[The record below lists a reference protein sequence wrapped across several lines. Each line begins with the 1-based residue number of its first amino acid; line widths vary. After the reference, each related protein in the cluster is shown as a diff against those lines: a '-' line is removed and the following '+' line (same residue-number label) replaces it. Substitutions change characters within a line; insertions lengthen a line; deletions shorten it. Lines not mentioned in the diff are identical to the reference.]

1 MSAVLPVLIALC
13 ECTLT
18 AETTFKAGVG
28 LPQATREG
36 SANLRLCPSFAVLPA
51 VGTGRRVPAAA
62 SDGKCGTAGMLRG
75 HSLGRPARCVE
86 LGASRSSSP
95 GPRSQSGGFKVATQ
109 KNAPDEARR
118 ARDDFVGDAVTYS
131 AQERRMLTVLSKF
144 GRLHKPAAPAG
155 AASGD
160 ARNSAGGAGQ
170 ALREQKEEM
179 AKDRLDEKLALR
191 RRQGAGRLGTAP
203 DFSLVVLHVWRVV
216 ITMRFAQVLGRLRFF
231 AR

>member
-13 ECTLT
+13 DCTLT

-62 SDGKCGTAGMLRG
+62 SDGKCGNAGMLRG
-75 HSLGRPARCVE
+75 PSLGLK

-95 GPRSQSGGFKVATQ
+95 GPHSQSGGFKVATQ
-109 KNAPDEARR
+109 NDAPDEARR

-144 GRLHKPAAPAG
+144 GRLHKPAEPTG

-160 ARNSAGGAGQ
+160 ARNAAGGAGQ

-179 AKDRLDEKLALR
+179 AKERRDEKLALR
-191 RRQGAGRLGTAP
+191 RGQGAGGLGTFLA
-203 DFSLVVLHVWRVV
+203 LCR
-216 ITMRFAQVLGRLRFF
+216 ALGAL
-231 AR
+231 